1 MPEELEQNQQDTGW
15 YYFLA
20 SPAVYPTLRTYVDT
34 SRGYPIG
41 GAKAA
46 TINGLPPADELKI
59 ANDGSGNLML
69 QLETW
74 RVSSGDLAVLTPYIA
89 VGEVSIITKAEW
101 DAIQPVEEEEM
112 DEFEQLED

>member
-74 RVSSGDLAVLTPYIA
+74 RVSSDDLATLDSYIDA
-89 VGEVSIITKAEW
+89 GDVSMITRA
-101 DAIQPVEEEEM
+101 
-112 DEFEQLED
+112 EFEALKPEEDEELLDIKV